1 MNKIMKKVEHI
12 MKNNLLSRIQ
22 DKKAN
27 ITIWGA
33 GYIGLSTAYHFAL
46 VGFRVKIFD
55 TNHRLIQNLLE
66 GNLPFKIDLDEEIFS
81 ELIFKKSIL
90 PEVVEHADTYSN
102 EIQIIC
108 INTER
113 NGVPISKPLTTVLDN
128 ITTVS
133 EQLVI
138 IESTIS
144 PNWIDTI
151 VRPKLNDLQ
160 YLALAPRRD
169 WFLETGLNLK
179 TLPRVIGTLGSNY
192 RMEVLKLYEMLS
204 DVVIEVTDAYHACL
218 VKAVENSIRYINV
231 VFANEMMR
239 AFPKYNIAEIF
250 NAASTKWN
258 IPYYHPSIGI
268 GGYCLPLGPKYILD
282 AVDDSK
288 ELSMLRES
296 VNSDLKQSDFITD
309 LVKSYNCQK
318 VGVLGLS
325 YAPETKI
332 WKNSPAISL
341 IHSLLRNGMEV
352 KINDPYYSSEEIQEI
367 TTVQSFSL
375 NGESLQEFDILII
388 ATSHKSYDGE
398 LERFLF
404 DLDKEIIIFDNF
416 GVNKNLSKLPNIHYF
431 EIGNFQYNESRR

>member
-1 MNKIMKKVEHI
+1 
-12 MKNNLLSRIQ
+12 
-22 DKKAN
+22 
-27 ITIWGA
+27 
-33 GYIGLSTAYHFAL
+33 
-46 VGFRVKIFD
+46 
-55 TNHRLIQNLLE
+55 
-66 GNLPFKIDLDEEIFS
+66 
-81 ELIFKKSIL
+81 
-90 PEVVEHADTYSN
+90 
-102 EIQIIC
+102 
-108 INTER
+108 
-113 NGVPISKPLTTVLDN
+113 DN

-160 YLALAPRRD
+160 YLTVAPRRD
-169 WFLETGLNLK
+169 WFLETGLSLK
-179 TLPRVIGTLGSNY
+179 TLPRVIGALGSNY

-239 AFPKYNIAEIF
+239 AFPRYNMAEIF
-250 NAASTKWN
+250 DAASTKWN

-268 GGYCLPLGPKYILD
+268 GGYCLPLAPKYILD

-341 IHSLLRNGMEV
+341 IHSLLRNGIEV
-352 KINDPYYSSEEIQEI
+352 KINDPYYTSEEIQEI

-375 NGESLQEFDILII
+375 NS
-388 ATSHKSYDGE
+388 
-398 LERFLF
+398 
-404 DLDKEIIIFDNF
+404 
-416 GVNKNLSKLPNIHYF
+416 
-431 EIGNFQYNESRR
+431 

>member
-1 MNKIMKKVEHI
+1 
-12 MKNNLLSRIQ
+12 MKNNFLSRIQ
-22 DKKAN
+22 NKKAN

-81 ELIFKKSIL
+81 KLIFNKSIL
-90 PEVVEHADTYSN
+90 PEVVEHADTYSD

-113 NGVPISKPLTTVLDN
+113 NGVPISRPLTTVLDN

-138 IESTIS
+138 VESTIS

-151 VRPKLNDLQ
+151 IRPKLNDLQ
-160 YLALAPRRD
+160 YLTVAPRRD

-239 AFPKYNIAEIF
+239 AFPRYNMAEIF
-250 NAASTKWN
+250 DAASTKWN

-268 GGYCLPLGPKYILD
+268 GGYCLPLAPKYILD
-282 AVDDSK
+282 AVNDSE
-288 ELSMLRES
+288 ELPMLRES
-296 VNSDLKQSDFITD
+296 VKSDLKQSDFITD
-309 LVKSYNCQK
+309 LIKSYNCQK

-332 WKNSPAISL
+332 WKNSPVVSL
-341 IHSLLRNGMEV
+341 IYSLLRNGIEV
-352 KINDPYYSSEEIQEI
+352 KINDPYFSSEEIQEI

-375 NGESLQEFDILII
+375 NSESLQEFDILVI
-388 ATSHKSYDGE
+388 A
-398 LERFLF
+398 
-404 DLDKEIIIFDNF
+404 
-416 GVNKNLSKLPNIHYF
+416 
-431 EIGNFQYNESRR
+431 